1 MRRCPSRSSSSSTP
15 STSSSS
21 RPTASRSAQPGAT
34 SSREDSFK
42 FGTVGKALP
51 GWELKLAEDGELF
64 IRSPTVFAGYYK
76 DDEATAAILDDDGW
90 LATGDIATIDDDGFV
105 TITDRKKDILV
116 TAGGK
121 NVAPQNLENEL
132 KSSRYVSQALVVGD
146 RRPYVAAL
154 ITLDPTEIAGWAQR
168 QGLDGDLV
176 TLSRHPD
183 VHALVQGIVD
193 EVNAP
198 HSRFEQIKRFDVLP
212 RDFSMEE
219 GEVTPT
225 LKLRRKI
232 CQEHFAAEIERLYAA
247 REFFARRSTSRRTSC
262 RKGSRSSRRRPC
274 AARG

>member
-1 MRRCPSRSSSSSTP
+1 MAQHRLADRLVYSKVKARLGGRLRRGVSGGAPLAVEILEFFHALDILILEGYGLTECT
-15 STSSSS
+15 T
-21 RPTASRSAQPGAT
+21 GAT
-34 SSREDSFK
+34 SNRDVSFK
-42 FGTVGKALP
+42 FGTVGQALP
-51 GWELKLAEDGELF
+51 GWELKLAADGELF

-76 DDEATAAILDDDGW
+76 DDDATAAVLDEDGW
-90 LATGDIATIDDDGFV
+90 LATGDIATIDDEGFV

-146 RRPYVAAL
+146 RKPYVAAL
-154 ITLDPTEIAGWAQR
+154 ITLDPAEIAGWAQR

-198 HSRFEQIKRFDVLP
+198 HSRYEQIKRFSLLP

-232 CQEHFAAEIERLYAA
+232 CQEHFAAEIERLYA
-247 REFFARRSTSRRTSC
+247 S
-262 RKGSRSSRRRPC
+262 
-274 AARG
+274 